1 MVIIRGRFR
10 WEGGEPPL
18 AEMGR
23 LAALVRE
30 RHAGNIDYRLAVDC
44 GDAAQLH
51 LNEAWESL
59 ADFEAHG
66 KTPEVAQLLAVVTP
80 GARDF
85 TLEVFEATRVSSS
98 TIALGR

>member
-10 WEGGEPPL
+10 WDAGEPPT

-30 RHAGNIDYRLAVDC
+30 RHAGNIDYRLAVDS
-44 GDAAQLH
+44 GDASQLH

-66 KTPEVAQLLAVVTP
+66 QTPEVAELLALVAP

-85 TLEVFEATRVSSS
+85 TLEVFDATRLSSS
-98 TIALGR
+98 TVDLGR